1 MTQGIYIMPQ
11 IDAMQDHYT
20 AWLSS
25 QQPVQV
31 HMRSHGCILVK
42 HLELKIAI

>member
-11 IDAMQDHYT
+11 YNAMQDHYI
-20 AWLSS
+20 ACLSS

-31 HMRSHGCILVK
+31 HMRSTPMGVYK
-42 HLELKIAI
+42 